1 MNLRSNKRKKES
13 TLLKNILARAGGILE
28 TVFVP
33 FGKQFK
39 LAENL
44 ELTKRQYQE
53 STKGILDARKP
64 KRPPRFFFKSKYLIP
79 YSSMK
84 AKLQMTI
91 DVRNIELGVRTTPLR
106 AFI

>member
-1 MNLRSNKRKKES
+1 MRRGKRKKES
-13 TLLKNILARAGGILE
+13 TILKTVLAKAGRLME

-44 ELTKRQYQE
+44 ELTRKQYQE
-53 STKGILDARKP
+53 STKGILDSRKP

-91 DVRNIELGVRTTPLR
+91 DVKNIELGVSTKNCL
-106 AFI
+106 F

>member
-1 MNLRSNKRKKES
+1 MKKGKRKKES
-13 TLLKNILARAGGILE
+13 TILKDILARAGGILE

-44 ELTKRQYQE
+44 EMTKRQYQE
-53 STKGILDARKP
+53 STKGILNSRKP

-91 DVRNIELGVRTTPLR
+91 DVKNIELGVSNLSIIPK
-106 AFI
+106 F